1 MGHADVIVDVAFLQY
16 GKHAPSN
23 SGFKGI
29 VTTESVFGGFV
40 NYLVRDKAISNSMD
54 DELARGKGEQAK
66 HTASSLLH
74 SEHGLDGS
82 LMDYTSRE
90 NATKNSN
97 DKAYFTMTNE
107 GKIYSQE
114 QREEWIRN
122 SMKSFSKD
130 GDLIWTLVVSL
141 DNYDLLNE
149 YELKTQEDFAS
160 TTQKALNKTFKKIGL
175 DPKNM
180 IWWEDFHTNTDHPH
194 MHITFLE
201 KEHTRDRGKFTEKEI
216 DKVKTTIITEI
227 AARKR
232 YKELYLQ
239 ESEDA
244 LKMINPLKKEVIS
257 QMETLSYKTLK
268 DVSNLYSQLP
278 RSGRL
283 QYNSTNMAPYKNQLD
298 NIVEQILKSDSLKES
313 YKKFADHLKTFD
325 ENMNAIGNEKISHMF
340 ESEDSKLRTQIANE
354 ILRGFKEVKQDLSEK
369 ANKVHDWKMEQ
380 GTQLLRDAL
389 DHIWVDDLLPEQKIV
404 VQELKEQ
411 NFVAA
416 QMAIKNLGNSDM
428 DQYLKGSVIV
438 IASTEDAEKE
448 KGIEYLH
455 AASKQGNKQAK
466 KFMNFFNRSVSF
478 TKNEFHGYKQRF
490 GMRLPKFFKRMLN
503 NRKREVE
510 EEIDEYLKQNQ
521 KKIYEK
527 ESGEYPGYKV
537 KRGAQKI

>member
-54 DELARGKGEQAK
+54 DELVRGKGEQAK
-66 HTASSLLH
+66 HTVSSLLH

-90 NATKNSN
+90 TATKNSN
-97 DKAYFTMTNE
+97 DKTYFTMTNE

-175 DPKNM
+175 DPNNM

-283 QYNSTNMAPYKNQLD
+283 QYNSANMAPYKKQLD

-369 ANKVHDWKMEQ
+369 ANKVHDWKMEH

-527 ESGEYPGYKV
+527 ESEEYFGYKV
-537 KRGAQKI
+537 KRGEQKI

>member
-54 DELARGKGEQAK
+54 DELVRGKGEQAK

-90 NATKNSN
+90 TATKNSN
-97 DKAYFTMTNE
+97 DKTYFTMTNE
-107 GKIYSQE
+107 GKLYSQE

-283 QYNSTNMAPYKNQLD
+283 QYNSANMAPYKNQLD
-298 NIVEQILKSDSLKES
+298 NIVEQILKSDELKGTYEQ
-313 YKKFADHLKTFD
+313 FTDHLKKFD
-325 ENMNAIGNEKISHMF
+325 DNMNAIGNEKISHML
-340 ESEDSKLRTQIANE
+340 EREDTKLRVMIANE
-354 ILRGFKEVKQDLSEK
+354 ILKGFKETKQDPTEK
-369 ANKVHDWKMEQ
+369 ANKVHTWKMDH
-380 GTQLLRDAL
+380 GTQLLWNAL
-389 DHIWVDDLLPEQKIV
+389 EQIKTDDLLPEQKIV
-404 VQELKEQ
+404 IKELKEQ

-438 IASTEDAEKE
+438 IASTKDAEKG

-455 AASKQGNKQAK
+455 AASKQGNKPARQ
-466 KFMNFFNRSVSF
+466 FMNFYGKPIGF
-478 TKNEFHGYKQRF
+478 TKNEFHGYRQRF

-503 NRKREVE
+503 ARKKEVE

-527 ESGEYPGYKV
+527 ESGEYLGYKV
-537 KRGAQKI
+537 KRGEQKI

>member
-54 DELARGKGEQAK
+54 DELVRGKGEQAK

-130 GDLIWTLVVSL
+130 GDLIWTLVVTL
-141 DNYDLLNE
+141 DNYDLLNA

-283 QYNSTNMAPYKNQLD
+283 QYNSANIAPYKKQLD

-313 YKKFADHLKTFD
+313 YEKFADHLKIFD

-354 ILRGFKEVKQDLSEK
+354 ILRDFKEVKQDLSEK
-369 ANKVHDWKMEQ
+369 ANKVHDWKMEH
-380 GTQLLRDAL
+380 GAQLLRDAL
-389 DHIWVDDLLPEQKIV
+389 DHIWADDLLPEQKIV

-416 QMAIKNLGNSDM
+416 QMAIKNLGSSAM

-438 IASTEDAEKE
+438 IASTEGAEKG

-455 AASKQGNKQAK
+455 AASKQGNKPAK
-466 KFMNFFNRSVSF
+466 HFMNFYGKPIGF
-478 TKNEFHGYKQRF
+478 TKNEFHGYRQRF

-503 NRKREVE
+503 ARKKEVE

-527 ESGEYPGYKV
+527 ESGEYPSYKV
-537 KRGAQKI
+537 KRGEQKI

>member
-54 DELARGKGEQAK
+54 DELVRGKGEQAK

-90 NATKNSN
+90 TATKNSN

-283 QYNSTNMAPYKNQLD
+283 QYNSANMAPYKKQLD

-354 ILRGFKEVKQDLSEK
+354 ILRGFKEVKQDLREK
-369 ANKVHDWKMEQ
+369 ANKVHDWKMEH

-527 ESGEYPGYKV
+527 ESGEYPSYKV
-537 KRGAQKI
+537 KRGEQKI

>member
-239 ESEDA
+239 ESEDT

-369 ANKVHDWKMEQ
+369 ANKVHDWKMEH

-416 QMAIKNLGNSDM
+416 QMTIKNLGNSDM

-527 ESGEYPGYKV
+527 ESGEYPSYKV
-537 KRGAQKI
+537 KRGEQKI

>member
-54 DELARGKGEQAK
+54 DELVRGKGEQAEK
-66 HTASSLLH
+66 TVSSLLH

-175 DPKNM
+175 DPNNM

-283 QYNSTNMAPYKNQLD
+283 QYNSANMAPYKNQLD
-298 NIVEQILKSDSLKES
+298 NIVEQILKSDELKGTYEQ
-313 YKKFADHLKTFD
+313 FTDHLKKFD
-325 ENMNAIGNEKISHMF
+325 NNMNAIGNEKISHML
-340 ESEDSKLRTQIANE
+340 EREDTKLRVMIANE
-354 ILRGFKEVKQDLSEK
+354 ILKGFKEIKQDPTEK
-369 ANKVHDWKMEQ
+369 
-380 GTQLLRDAL
+380 
-389 DHIWVDDLLPEQKIV
+389 
-404 VQELKEQ
+404 
-411 NFVAA
+411 
-416 QMAIKNLGNSDM
+416 
-428 DQYLKGSVIV
+428 
-438 IASTEDAEKE
+438 
-448 KGIEYLH
+448 
-455 AASKQGNKQAK
+455 
-466 KFMNFFNRSVSF
+466 
-478 TKNEFHGYKQRF
+478 
-490 GMRLPKFFKRMLN
+490 
-503 NRKREVE
+503 
-510 EEIDEYLKQNQ
+510 
-521 KKIYEK
+521 
-527 ESGEYPGYKV
+527 
-537 KRGAQKI
+537 

>member
-54 DELARGKGEQAK
+54 DELVRGKGEQAK

-283 QYNSTNMAPYKNQLD
+283 QYNSANIAPYKKQLD

-325 ENMNAIGNEKISHMF
+325 ENMNAIGNEKISHML
-340 ESEDSKLRTQIANE
+340 EREDTKLRVMIANE
-354 ILRGFKEVKQDLSEK
+354 ILKGFKEIKQDSTEK
-369 ANKVHDWKMEQ
+369 ANKVHTWKMDH
-380 GTQLLRDAL
+380 GTQLLWNAL
-389 DHIWVDDLLPEQKIV
+389 EQIKTDDLLPEQKIV
-404 VQELKEQ
+404 IKELKEQ

-438 IASTEDAEKE
+438 IASTKDAEKG

-455 AASKQGNKQAK
+455 AASKQGNKPARQ
-466 KFMNFFNRSVSF
+466 FMNFYGKPIGF
-478 TKNEFHGYKQRF
+478 TKNEFHGYRQRF

-503 NRKREVE
+503 ARKKEVE

-527 ESGEYPGYKV
+527 ESGEYLGYKV
-537 KRGAQKI
+537 KRGEQKI

>member
-54 DELARGKGEQAK
+54 DELVRGKGEQAK

-283 QYNSTNMAPYKNQLD
+283 QYNSANIAPYKKQLD

-369 ANKVHDWKMEQ
+369 ANKVHDWKMEH

-389 DHIWVDDLLPEQKIV
+389 EQIKTDDLLPEQKIV
-404 VQELKEQ
+404 IKELKEQ

-416 QMAIKNLGNSDM
+416 QMAIKNLGSSAV

-438 IASTEDAEKE
+438 IASKEDAEKE

-455 AASKQGNKQAK
+455 AASKQGNKPAGH
-466 KFMNFFNRSVSF
+466 FMNFYGKPIGF
-478 TKNEFHGYKQRF
+478 TKNECQGYRQRF
-490 GMRLPKFFKRMLN
+490 GMRLPKLFKRMLN
-503 NRKREVE
+503 ARKKEVE

-527 ESGEYPGYKV
+527 ESGEYLGYKV
-537 KRGAQKI
+537 KRGEQKI

>member
-54 DELARGKGEQAK
+54 DELVRGKGEQAK
-66 HTASSLLH
+66 HTANSLLH

-90 NATKNSN
+90 TATKNSN
-97 DKAYFTMTNE
+97 DKTYFTMTNE
-107 GKIYSQE
+107 GKLYSQE

-283 QYNSTNMAPYKNQLD
+283 QYNSANMAPYKNQLD
-298 NIVEQILKSDSLKES
+298 NIVEQILKSDELKGTYEQ
-313 YKKFADHLKTFD
+313 FTDHLKKFD
-325 ENMNAIGNEKISHMF
+325 DNMNAIGNEKISHML
-340 ESEDSKLRTQIANE
+340 EREDTKLRVMIANE
-354 ILRGFKEVKQDLSEK
+354 ILKGFKEIKQDPTEK
-369 ANKVHDWKMEQ
+369 ANKVHTWKMDH
-380 GTQLLRDAL
+380 GTQLLWNAL
-389 DHIWVDDLLPEQKIV
+389 EQIKTDDLLPEQKIV
-404 VQELKEQ
+404 MKKLKEQ

-438 IASTEDAEKE
+438 IAFTEDAEKE

-455 AASKQGNKQAK
+455 AASKQGNKPAGH
-466 KFMNFFNRSVSF
+466 FMNFYGKPIGF
-478 TKNEFHGYKQRF
+478 TKNECQGYRQRF
-490 GMRLPKFFKRMLN
+490 GMRLPKLFKRILN
-503 NRKREVE
+503 ARKKEVE

-527 ESGEYPGYKV
+527 ESGEYLGYKV
-537 KRGAQKI
+537 KRGEQKI

>member
-438 IASTEDAEKE
+438 IASKEDAEKE
-448 KGIEYLH
+448 RGIEYLH
-455 AASKQGNKQAK
+455 SASEQGNKQAR

-503 NRKREVE
+503 ARKREVE

-527 ESGEYPGYKV
+527 ESGEYPSYKV
-537 KRGAQKI
+537 KRGEQKI

>member
-1 MGHADVIVDVAFLQY
+1 MGHADIIVDVAFLQY

-29 VTTESVFGGFV
+29 ITTESVFGGFV

-54 DELARGKGEQAK
+54 DELVRGKGEQAK

-130 GDLIWTLVVSL
+130 GDLIWTLVVAL
-141 DNYDLLNE
+141 DNYDLLNA
-149 YELKTQEDFAS
+149 YELKTQEDFAN
-160 TTQKALNKTFKKIGL
+160 TAQKALNKTFKKIGL

-232 YKELYLQ
+232 YKEMYLQ

-244 LKMINPLKKEVIS
+244 LKMINPLKKEVIH

-283 QYNSTNMAPYKNQLD
+283 QYNSANMAPYKKQLD
-298 NIVEQILKSDSLKES
+298 RIVEQILKSDELKGTYEQFTS
-313 YKKFADHLKTFD
+313 HLKKFDD
-325 ENMNAIGNEKISHMF
+325 NMNAIGNEKISHMF
-340 ESEDSKLRTQIANE
+340 EREDTKLRVLIANE
-354 ILRGFKEVKQDLSEK
+354 ILKGFKEIKQVPSEK
-369 ANKVHDWKMEQ
+369 ANKVHAWKIDR
-380 GTQLLRDAL
+380 GTQLLWNAL
-389 DHIWVDDLLPEQKIV
+389 EQIKTDDLLPEQKIV
-404 VQELKEQ
+404 MKELKEQ

-455 AASKQGNKQAK
+455 AASKQGNKPARH
-466 KFMNFFNRSVSF
+466 FMNFYGKPVGF
-478 TKNEFHGYKQRF
+478 TKNEFHGYRQRF

-503 NRKREVE
+503 NRKKEVD

-527 ESGEYPGYKV
+527 ESGEYLGHKV
-537 KRGAQKI
+537 K

>member
-54 DELARGKGEQAK
+54 DELVRGKGEQAK
-66 HTASSLLH
+66 HTANSLLH

-90 NATKNSN
+90 TATKNSN
-97 DKAYFTMTNE
+97 DKTYFTMTNE
-107 GKIYSQE
+107 GKLYSQE

-175 DPKNM
+175 DPNNM

-283 QYNSTNMAPYKNQLD
+283 QYNSANMAPYKKQLD

-369 ANKVHDWKMEQ
+369 ANKVHDWKMDH
-380 GTQLLRDAL
+380 GTQLLWNAL
-389 DHIWVDDLLPEQKIV
+389 EQIKTDDLLPEQKIV
-404 VQELKEQ
+404 MKELKEQ
-411 NFVAA
+411 NFVTA
-416 QMAIKNLGNSDM
+416 QMAIKNLGSSAV

-438 IASTEDAEKE
+438 IASKEDAEKE
-448 KGIEYLH
+448 RGIEYLH
-455 AASKQGNKQAK
+455 SASEQGNKQAK
-466 KFMNFFNRSVSF
+466 KFMNFFNRSVGF
-478 TKNEFHGYKQRF
+478 TKNEFHGYRQRF

-503 NRKREVE
+503 ARKKEVE

-537 KRGAQKI
+537 KRGEQKI

>member
-54 DELARGKGEQAK
+54 DELVRGKGEQAK

-283 QYNSTNMAPYKNQLD
+283 QYNSANIAPYKKQLD

-369 ANKVHDWKMEQ
+369 ANKVHDWKMEH

-416 QMAIKNLGNSDM
+416 QMAIKNLGSSAV

-438 IASTEDAEKE
+438 IASKEDAEKE
-448 KGIEYLH
+448 RGIEYLH
-455 AASKQGNKQAK
+455 SASEQGNKQAK

-490 GMRLPKFFKRMLN
+490 GMRLPKLFKRMLN
-503 NRKREVE
+503 ARKKEVE

-527 ESGEYPGYKV
+527 ESGEYPSYKV
-537 KRGAQKI
+537 KRGEQKI

>member
-54 DELARGKGEQAK
+54 DELVRGKGEQAK

-283 QYNSTNMAPYKNQLD
+283 QYNSANMAPYKKQLD

-369 ANKVHDWKMEQ
+369 ANKVHDWKMDH
-380 GTQLLRDAL
+380 GTQLLWNAL
-389 DHIWVDDLLPEQKIV
+389 EQIKTDDLLPEQKIV
-404 VQELKEQ
+404 MKELKEQ

-438 IASTEDAEKE
+438 IASTKDAEKG

-455 AASKQGNKQAK
+455 AASKQGNKPARQ
-466 KFMNFFNRSVSF
+466 FMNFYGKPIGF
-478 TKNEFHGYKQRF
+478 TKNEFHGYRQRF

-503 NRKREVE
+503 ARKREVE

-527 ESGEYPGYKV
+527 ESGEYPSYKV
-537 KRGAQKI
+537 KRGEQKI

>member
-54 DELARGKGEQAK
+54 DELVRGKGEQAK

-283 QYNSTNMAPYKNQLD
+283 QYNSANMAPYKKQLD

-325 ENMNAIGNEKISHMF
+325 ENMNAIGNEKIAHMF

-369 ANKVHDWKMEQ
+369 ANKVHDWKMEH
-380 GTQLLRDAL
+380 GAQLLRDAL
-389 DHIWVDDLLPEQKIV
+389 DHIWADDLLPEQKIV

-438 IASTEDAEKE
+438 IASKEDAEKE
-448 KGIEYLH
+448 RGIEYLH
-455 AASKQGNKQAK
+455 SASEQGNKQAK

-490 GMRLPKFFKRMLN
+490 GMWLPKFFKRMLN

-527 ESGEYPGYKV
+527 EAGEYPSYKV
-537 KRGAQKI
+537 KRGEQKI

>member
-54 DELARGKGEQAK
+54 DELVRGKGEQAK

-283 QYNSTNMAPYKNQLD
+283 QYNSANMAPYKNQLD

-369 ANKVHDWKMEQ
+369 ANKVHDWKMEH

-527 ESGEYPGYKV
+527 ESGEYPSYKV
-537 KRGAQKI
+537 KRGEQKI

>member
-54 DELARGKGEQAK
+54 DELVRGKGEQAK

-283 QYNSTNMAPYKNQLD
+283 QYNSANMAPYKKQLD

-369 ANKVHDWKMEQ
+369 ANKVHDWKMEH

-527 ESGEYPGYKV
+527 ESGEYPSYKV
-537 KRGAQKI
+537 KRGEQKI

>member
-54 DELARGKGEQAK
+54 DELVRGKGEQAK
-66 HTASSLLH
+66 HTVSSLLH

-283 QYNSTNMAPYKNQLD
+283 QYNSANMAPYKNQLD
-298 NIVEQILKSDSLKES
+298 NIVEQILKSDELKGTYEQ
-313 YKKFADHLKTFD
+313 FTDHLKKFD
-325 ENMNAIGNEKISHMF
+325 DNMNAIGNEKISHMF

-369 ANKVHDWKMEQ
+369 ANKVHDWKMEH

-416 QMAIKNLGNSDM
+416 QMAIKNLGSSAV

-438 IASTEDAEKE
+438 IASKEDAEKE
-448 KGIEYLH
+448 RGIEYLH
-455 AASKQGNKQAK
+455 SASEQGNKQAR

-503 NRKREVE
+503 ARKREVE

-527 ESGEYPGYKV
+527 ESGEYPSYKV
-537 KRGAQKI
+537 KRGEQKI

>member
-1 MGHADVIVDVAFLQY
+1 MGHADVIVDVAFRQY

-54 DELARGKGEQAK
+54 DELVRGKGEQAK
-66 HTASSLLH
+66 HTANSLLH

-90 NATKNSN
+90 TATKNSN
-97 DKAYFTMTNE
+97 DKTYFTMTNE
-107 GKIYSQE
+107 GKLYSQE

-283 QYNSTNMAPYKNQLD
+283 QYNSANMAPYKNQLD
-298 NIVEQILKSDSLKES
+298 NIVEQILKSDELKGTYEQ
-313 YKKFADHLKTFD
+313 FTDHLKKFD
-325 ENMNAIGNEKISHMF
+325 DNMNAIGNEKISHML
-340 ESEDSKLRTQIANE
+340 EREDTKLRVMIANE
-354 ILRGFKEVKQDLSEK
+354 ILKGFKEIKQDPTEK
-369 ANKVHDWKMEQ
+369 VNKVHTWKMDH
-380 GTQLLRDAL
+380 GTQLLWNAL
-389 DHIWVDDLLPEQKIV
+389 EQIKTDDLLPEQKIV
-404 VQELKEQ
+404 MKELKEQ

-438 IASTEDAEKE
+438 IASTKDAEKG

-455 AASKQGNKQAK
+455 AASKQGNKPARQ
-466 KFMNFFNRSVSF
+466 FMNFYGKPIGF
-478 TKNEFHGYKQRF
+478 TKNEFHGYRQRF

-503 NRKREVE
+503 ARKREVE

-527 ESGEYPGYKV
+527 ESGEYPSYKV
-537 KRGAQKI
+537 KRGEQKI

>member
-54 DELARGKGEQAK
+54 DELVRGKGEQAEK
-66 HTASSLLH
+66 TVSSLLH

-175 DPKNM
+175 DPNNM

-278 RSGRL
+278 RSGRV
-283 QYNSTNMAPYKNQLD
+283 QYNSANMAPYKNQLD

-369 ANKVHDWKMEQ
+369 ANKVHDWKMEH

-455 AASKQGNKQAK
+455 AASKQGNKPAGH
-466 KFMNFFNRSVSF
+466 FMNFYGKPIGF
-478 TKNEFHGYKQRF
+478 TKNECQGYRQRF
-490 GMRLPKFFKRMLN
+490 GMRLPKLFKRMLN
-503 NRKREVE
+503 ARKKEVE

-527 ESGEYPGYKV
+527 ESGEYLGYKV
-537 KRGAQKI
+537 KRGEQKI

>member
-54 DELARGKGEQAK
+54 DELVRGKGEQAK

-283 QYNSTNMAPYKNQLD
+283 QYNSANIAPYKKQLD

-325 ENMNAIGNEKISHMF
+325 ENMNAIGNEKISHML
-340 ESEDSKLRTQIANE
+340 EREDTKLRVMIANE
-354 ILRGFKEVKQDLSEK
+354 ILKGFKEIKQDPTEK
-369 ANKVHDWKMEQ
+369 ANKVHDWKMEH

-448 KGIEYLH
+448 RGIEYLH
-455 AASKQGNKQAK
+455 SASEQGNKHAK

-537 KRGAQKI
+537 KRGEQKI

>member
-54 DELARGKGEQAK
+54 DELVRGKGEQAK
-66 HTASSLLH
+66 HTANSLLH

-90 NATKNSN
+90 TATKNSN
-97 DKAYFTMTNE
+97 DKTYFTMTNE
-107 GKIYSQE
+107 GKLYSQE

-175 DPKNM
+175 DPNNM

-283 QYNSTNMAPYKNQLD
+283 QYNSANMAPYKKQLD

-369 ANKVHDWKMEQ
+369 ANKVHDWKMEH

-537 KRGAQKI
+537 KRGEQKI

>member
-54 DELARGKGEQAK
+54 DELVRGKGEQAK

-90 NATKNSN
+90 TATKNSN

-283 QYNSTNMAPYKNQLD
+283 QYNSANMAPYKKQLD

-369 ANKVHDWKMEQ
+369 ANKVHDWKMEH

-527 ESGEYPGYKV
+527 ESGEYPSYKV
-537 KRGAQKI
+537 KRGEQKI

>member
-160 TTQKALNKTFKKIGL
+160 TTQKALNKTFRKIGL

>member
-54 DELARGKGEQAK
+54 DELVRGKGEQAK

-283 QYNSTNMAPYKNQLD
+283 QYNSANIAPYKKQLD

-369 ANKVHDWKMEQ
+369 ANKVHDWKMEH

-389 DHIWVDDLLPEQKIV
+389 DHIWVDDLLPEQKIA

-416 QMAIKNLGNSDM
+416 QMAIKNLGSSAM

-438 IASTEDAEKE
+438 IASKEDAEKE
-448 KGIEYLH
+448 RGIEYLH
-455 AASKQGNKQAK
+455 SASEQGNKQAK

-527 ESGEYPGYKV
+527 ESGEYPSYKV
-537 KRGAQKI
+537 KRGEQKI

>member
-54 DELARGKGEQAK
+54 DELVRSKGEQAK

-283 QYNSTNMAPYKNQLD
+283 QYNSANMAPYKNQLD

-369 ANKVHDWKMEQ
+369 ANKVHDWKMEH

-448 KGIEYLH
+448 RGIEYLH
-455 AASKQGNKQAK
+455 SASEQGNKQAK

-503 NRKREVE
+503 ARKKEVE

-527 ESGEYPGYKV
+527 ESEEYFGYKV
-537 KRGAQKI
+537 KRGEQKI

>member
-54 DELARGKGEQAK
+54 DELVRGKGEQAK

-283 QYNSTNMAPYKNQLD
+283 QYNAANIAPYKKQLD

-369 ANKVHDWKMEQ
+369 ANKVHDWKMEH

-416 QMAIKNLGNSDM
+416 QMAIKNLGSSAV

-438 IASTEDAEKE
+438 IASKEDAEKE
-448 KGIEYLH
+448 RGIEYLH
-455 AASKQGNKQAK
+455 SASEQGNKQAK
-466 KFMNFFNRSVSF
+466 KFMNFFNRSVGF
-478 TKNEFHGYKQRF
+478 TKNEFHGYRQRF

-503 NRKREVE
+503 ARKKEVE

-537 KRGAQKI
+537 KRGEQKI

>member
-54 DELARGKGEQAK
+54 DELVRGKGEQAK

-283 QYNSTNMAPYKNQLD
+283 QYNSANIAPYKKQLD

-369 ANKVHDWKMEQ
+369 ANKVHDWKMEH

-416 QMAIKNLGNSDM
+416 QMAIKNLGSSAV

-438 IASTEDAEKE
+438 IASKEDAEKE
-448 KGIEYLH
+448 RGIEYLH
-455 AASKQGNKQAK
+455 SASEQGNKQAK
-466 KFMNFFNRSVSF
+466 KFMNFFNRSVGF
-478 TKNEFHGYKQRF
+478 TKNEFHGYRQRF

-503 NRKREVE
+503 ARKKEVE

-537 KRGAQKI
+537 KRGEQKI

>member
-54 DELARGKGEQAK
+54 DELVRGKGEQAK

-283 QYNSTNMAPYKNQLD
+283 QYNSANMAPYKKQLD

-369 ANKVHDWKMEQ
+369 ANKVHDWKMDH
-380 GTQLLRDAL
+380 GTQLLWNAL
-389 DHIWVDDLLPEQKIV
+389 EQIKTDDLLPEQKIV
-404 VQELKEQ
+404 MKELKEQ
-411 NFVAA
+411 NFVTA
-416 QMAIKNLGNSDM
+416 QMAIKNLGSSAV

-438 IASTEDAEKE
+438 IASKEDAEKE
-448 KGIEYLH
+448 RGIEYLH
-455 AASKQGNKQAK
+455 SASEQGNKQAR

-503 NRKREVE
+503 ARKREVE

-527 ESGEYPGYKV
+527 ESGEYPSYKV
-537 KRGAQKI
+537 KRGEQKI

>member
-54 DELARGKGEQAK
+54 DELVRGKGEQAK

-90 NATKNSN
+90 TATKNSN

-283 QYNSTNMAPYKNQLD
+283 QYNSANIAPYKKQLD

-369 ANKVHDWKMEQ
+369 ANKVHDWKMEH

-416 QMAIKNLGNSDM
+416 QMAIKNLGSSAV

-438 IASTEDAEKE
+438 IASKEDAEKE
-448 KGIEYLH
+448 RGIEYLH
-455 AASKQGNKQAK
+455 SASEQGNKQAK

-527 ESGEYPGYKV
+527 ESGEYPSYKV
-537 KRGAQKI
+537 KRGEQKI

>member
-54 DELARGKGEQAK
+54 DELVRGKGEQAK

-239 ESEDA
+239 KSEDA

-283 QYNSTNMAPYKNQLD
+283 QYNSANMAPYKKQLD

-369 ANKVHDWKMEQ
+369 ANKVHDWKMDH
-380 GTQLLRDAL
+380 GTQLLWNAL
-389 DHIWVDDLLPEQKIV
+389 EQIKTDDLLPEQKIV
-404 VQELKEQ
+404 MKELKEQ
-411 NFVAA
+411 NFVTA

-438 IASTEDAEKE
+438 IASKEDAEKE
-448 KGIEYLH
+448 RGIEYLH
-455 AASKQGNKQAK
+455 SASEQGNKQAK

-527 ESGEYPGYKV
+527 ESGEYPSYKV
-537 KRGAQKI
+537 KRGEQKI

>member
-283 QYNSTNMAPYKNQLD
+283 QYNSANMAPYKNQLD

-369 ANKVHDWKMEQ
+369 VNKVHDWKMEH

-527 ESGEYPGYKV
+527 ESGEYPSYKV
-537 KRGAQKI
+537 KRGEQKI

>member
-54 DELARGKGEQAK
+54 DELVRGKGEQAK

-90 NATKNSN
+90 TATKNSN

-283 QYNSTNMAPYKNQLD
+283 QYNSANMAPYKKQLD

-369 ANKVHDWKMEQ
+369 ANKVHDWKMEH

-438 IASTEDAEKE
+438 IASKEDAEKE
-448 KGIEYLH
+448 RGIEYLH
-455 AASKQGNKQAK
+455 SASEQGNKQAK

-503 NRKREVE
+503 ARKKEVE

-537 KRGAQKI
+537 KRGEQKI

>member
-54 DELARGKGEQAK
+54 DELVRGKGEQAK

-90 NATKNSN
+90 TATKNSN

-283 QYNSTNMAPYKNQLD
+283 QYNSANIAPYKKQLD

-369 ANKVHDWKMEQ
+369 ANKVHDWKMEH

-416 QMAIKNLGNSDM
+416 QMAIKNLGSSAV

-438 IASTEDAEKE
+438 IASKEDAEKE
-448 KGIEYLH
+448 RGIEYLH
-455 AASKQGNKQAK
+455 SASEQGNKQAK
-466 KFMNFFNRSVSF
+466 KFMNFFNRSVGF
-478 TKNEFHGYKQRF
+478 TKNEFHGYRQRF

-503 NRKREVE
+503 ARKKEVE

-537 KRGAQKI
+537 KRGEQKI

>member
-54 DELARGKGEQAK
+54 DELVRGKGEQAK
-66 HTASSLLH
+66 HTANSLLH

-283 QYNSTNMAPYKNQLD
+283 QYNSANMAPYKKQLD

-369 ANKVHDWKMEQ
+369 ANKVHDWKMDH
-380 GTQLLRDAL
+380 GTQLLWNAL
-389 DHIWVDDLLPEQKIV
+389 EQIKTDDLLPEQKIV
-404 VQELKEQ
+404 MKELKEQ
-411 NFVAA
+411 NFVTA
-416 QMAIKNLGNSDM
+416 QMAIKNLGSSAV

-438 IASTEDAEKE
+438 IASKEDAEKE
-448 KGIEYLH
+448 RGIEYLH
-455 AASKQGNKQAK
+455 SASEQGNKQAR

-478 TKNEFHGYKQRF
+478 TKNEFHGYRQRF

-503 NRKREVE
+503 ARKKEVE

-527 ESGEYPGYKV
+527 ESGEYPSYKV
-537 KRGAQKI
+537 KRGEQKI

>member
-54 DELARGKGEQAK
+54 DELVRGKGEQAK
-66 HTASSLLH
+66 HTVSSLLH

-90 NATKNSN
+90 TATKNSN
-97 DKAYFTMTNE
+97 DKTYFTMTNE

-175 DPKNM
+175 DPNNM

-283 QYNSTNMAPYKNQLD
+283 QYNSANIAPYKKQLD

-369 ANKVHDWKMEQ
+369 ANKVHDWKMEH

-416 QMAIKNLGNSDM
+416 QMAIKNLGSSAV

-438 IASTEDAEKE
+438 IASKEDAEKE
-448 KGIEYLH
+448 RGIEYLH
-455 AASKQGNKQAK
+455 SASEQGNKQAK
-466 KFMNFFNRSVSF
+466 KFMNFFNRSVGF
-478 TKNEFHGYKQRF
+478 TKNEFHGYRQRF

-503 NRKREVE
+503 ARKKEVE

-537 KRGAQKI
+537 KRGEQKI

>member
-54 DELARGKGEQAK
+54 DELVRGKGEQAK

-283 QYNSTNMAPYKNQLD
+283 QYNSANIAPYKNQLD
-298 NIVEQILKSDSLKES
+298 NIVEQILKSDELKGTYEQ
-313 YKKFADHLKTFD
+313 FTDHLKKFD
-325 ENMNAIGNEKISHMF
+325 DNMNAIGNEKISHML
-340 ESEDSKLRTQIANE
+340 EREDTKLRVMIANE

-369 ANKVHDWKMEQ
+369 ANKVHDWKMEH

-448 KGIEYLH
+448 RGIEYLH
-455 AASKQGNKQAK
+455 SASEQGNKQAK

-537 KRGAQKI
+537 KRGEQRI

>member
-54 DELARGKGEQAK
+54 DELVRGKGEQAK

-283 QYNSTNMAPYKNQLD
+283 QYNSANMAPYKKQLD

-325 ENMNAIGNEKISHMF
+325 ENMNAIGNEKISHIL
-340 ESEDSKLRTQIANE
+340 EREDTKLRVMIANE
-354 ILRGFKEVKQDLSEK
+354 ILKGFKEIKQDPTEK
-369 ANKVHDWKMEQ
+369 ANKVHTWKMDH
-380 GTQLLRDAL
+380 GTQLLWNAL
-389 DHIWVDDLLPEQKIV
+389 EQIKTDDLLPEQKIV
-404 VQELKEQ
+404 IKELKEQ

-416 QMAIKNLGNSDM
+416 QMAIKNLGSSAV

-438 IASTEDAEKE
+438 IASKEDAEKE
-448 KGIEYLH
+448 RGIEYLH
-455 AASKQGNKQAK
+455 SASEQGNKQAK

-527 ESGEYPGYKV
+527 ESGEYPSYKV
-537 KRGAQKI
+537 KRGEQKI

>member
-54 DELARGKGEQAK
+54 DELVRGKGEQAK

-90 NATKNSN
+90 TATKNSN
-97 DKAYFTMTNE
+97 DKTYFTMTNE
-107 GKIYSQE
+107 GKLYSQE

-283 QYNSTNMAPYKNQLD
+283 QYNSANMAPYKNQLD
-298 NIVEQILKSDSLKES
+298 NIVEQILKSDELKGTYEQ
-313 YKKFADHLKTFD
+313 FTDHLKKFD
-325 ENMNAIGNEKISHMF
+325 DNMNAIGNEKISHMF

-369 ANKVHDWKMEQ
+369 ANKVHDWKMEH
-380 GTQLLRDAL
+380 GTQLLWNAL
-389 DHIWVDDLLPEQKIV
+389 EQIKTDDLLPEQKIV
-404 VQELKEQ
+404 MKELKEQ

-438 IASTEDAEKE
+438 IASTEDAERG

-455 AASKQGNKQAK
+455 AASKQGNKPAGH
-466 KFMNFFNRSVSF
+466 FMNFYGKPIGF
-478 TKNEFHGYKQRF
+478 TKNEFHGYRQRF

-503 NRKREVE
+503 ARKKEVE

-527 ESGEYPGYKV
+527 ESEEYFGYKV
-537 KRGAQKI
+537 KRGEQKI